1 MTTKQETAVILSAD
15 SDNGSI
21 EIGIQSKRPYV
32 KYKISSGPSEK
43 LISTVR
49 VNDLKIHTLRASQ
62 VGDKIRF
69 SVDQELALEGRYRS
83 PKKFNFNF
91 ENIKIGQK
99 WENSNEIEKLVGFR
113 GCLYQGNCFTGT
125 FHWGGVGR
133 GRGGGGGIAETRLE
147 SKVMYLKSS
156 RRIG

>member
-1 MTTKQETAVILSAD
+1 MKNDIKQESAVILSAE
-15 SDNGSI
+15 SENGSI

-43 LISTVR
+43 LTSTVR

-83 PKKFNFNF
+83 PSKFNFNF
-91 ENIKIGQK
+91 ETIKIGQK
-99 WENSNEIEKLVGFR
+99 WENSENDEIEKLVGFR
-113 GCLYQGNCFTGT
+113 GCLYQGKCFTG
-125 FHWGGVGR
+125 
-133 GRGGGGGIAETRLE
+133 
-147 SKVMYLKSS
+147 SKNIFDRKLVIFGHKN
-156 RRIG
+156 